1 MMGFIRWIAGIPS
14 EAPVDLSIS
23 QSRIFAAIFIRRMA
37 RQVLMTMTWV
47 RRGAT
52 VIMLG
57 AMSTTFE
64 HQQTFILS
72 KGGTVLLSIAIPL
85 GLDSLTFMCVKVLA
99 TWAVK
104 TSGKITAALALCFS
118 ISMSGTL
125 NYWGSVNDVLQV
137 AYVVAVV
144 MIAVA
149 EIVAATVKPDFR
161 KMAVLEDMLRPPE
174 AATVPAPE
182 SIETPITV
190 ASEPIPQASPE
201 VPTVAPQEE
210 PDAEEQPETTAKPP
224 RSPRR
229 RRASMAGWSYPT
241 PREVDVIEATVVET
255 DSTRAVVPAFY
266 GPAVV
271 DPEADMG

>member
-118 ISMSGTL
+118 ISMSGGL

-137 AYVVAVV
+137 VYVVAVV

-149 EIVAATVKPDFR
+149 ETVAAMAKPDFR
-161 KMAVLEDMLRPPE
+161 RMAAIEDMLRPPQ
-174 AATVPAPE
+174 AATAPAPE
-182 SIETPITV
+182 SIETLTTV
-190 ASEPIPQASPE
+190 ASETTPQAPPE
-201 VPTVAPQEE
+201 VPTVAPGE
-210 PDAEEQPETTAKPP
+210 PDVEEQPETTAKPP
-224 RSPRR
+224 RPPRR
-229 RRASMAGWSYPT
+229 RRASMAGWSYPA
-241 PREVDVIEATVVET
+241 PRDVDVIEATVVDT